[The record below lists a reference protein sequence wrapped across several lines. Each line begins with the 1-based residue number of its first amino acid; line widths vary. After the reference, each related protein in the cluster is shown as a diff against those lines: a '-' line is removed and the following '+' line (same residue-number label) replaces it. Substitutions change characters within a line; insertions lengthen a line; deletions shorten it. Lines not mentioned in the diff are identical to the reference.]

1 MWPDKIRLRRTAT
14 LDISDTL
21 QLSAS
26 VIPSIASQAVT
37 WTSSAPLVA
46 TVNSTGLVTAVDDGT
61 ATITATSVAD
71 GAKSGTCAVTVN
83 P

>member
-1 MWPDKIRLRRTAT
+1 
-14 LDISDTL
+14 
-21 QLSAS
+21 

-46 TVNSTGLVTAVDDGT
+46 TVSSTGLVTAVDDGT

-71 GAKSGTCAVTVN
+71 GTKSDTCAVTAN

>member
-1 MWPDKIRLRRTAT
+1 MARSIRLRRTAT

-37 WTSSAPLVA
+37 WISSAPLVA
-46 TVNSTGLVTAVDDGT
+46 TVSSTGLLTAVDDGT

-71 GAKSGTCAVTVN
+71 GTKSDACTVTVS